1 MTAENRSDHDK
12 KGHCTVA
19 NLKKGIDCQYRIRNN
34 SAYDLKQTH
43 VLEEYLKKF
52 QTYGILNLNQIDI
65 RSTDMSEDFW
75 YNGKANITLDTV
87 ENYFRGQLSNDNVNQ
102 HTCGLLK
109 YKTNVLEIK
118 NHILH
123 KYFFWVDSLH
133 KGNFSVIFPPLL
145 LKRDGQCTEE
155 EYKNLLKRAIYHIV
169 DIDRDQLNSFEIPEL
184 QRRVYNIIIRNDY
197 DINTYTNEHYKK
209 IFDVKFRILL
219 RPFFFSMEQTV
230 VVHDMYQLQYIFEQL
245 GTKYK
250 RFFENLNTNT
260 NYHDFRPFAWV
271 FADSL
276 FGERHN
282 EIEYQER
289 LDTLKYNRYLY
300 ERVLSER
307 EENEN
312 DGGFG
317 LLHYDND
324 RIPTQHYVNSNG
336 NKKTDSKQNN
346 PLDYITG
353 KHLNSSVKDEREHGM
368 LELVKHY
375 VKYYDIEQN
384 SFCTENE
391 KMEFNYFISRFKKNY
406 FQPDKNGNISNDP
419 YNFHLS
425 LVFKEIIYDD
435 PSNIPLVDDKTLL
448 CHHIPSLDKIT
459 DCNVLDAIVEQEK
472 QFTDNNNIHHHFCV
486 DYNDSLLQ
494 ADLYQRL
501 FDQQIDF
508 RRFLLNMTLKET
520 HKDFKYNRPKAKST
534 DMVTIH
540 EDDSTIISIYFFR
553 NDDRNRNFSMNGD
566 ISLNIFILRKTTGQI
581 QTRKREIH
589 HDEPKK
595 NTKRSRQENE
605 DDYESEP
612 DDSVVS
618 SEHDDDDSSYRPGSS
633 EEDESSSSS
642 SGSVSL
648 LSDDLE
654 VIAQQRPLDDDT
666 MSSLTETSSIFF
678 PSPSPMW
685 TPSGTGGNFSRLHDP
700 NEEDGI

>member
-19 NLKKGIDCQYRIRNN
+19 NLKKGINCQYRIRNN
-34 SAYDLKQTH
+34 CAYDLKQKQ
-43 VLEEYLKKF
+43 VFEEYLEKIIRELDHQF
-52 QTYGILNLNQIDI
+52 DI
-65 RSTDMSEDFW
+65 RSTDMSQDFW
-75 YNGKANITLDTV
+75 YNGKANITSDTV
-87 ENYFRGQLSNDNVNQ
+87 DSYFRGQLSNVQ
-102 HTCGLLK
+102 HTVGLLI
-109 YKTNVLEIK
+109 YKTNVLEI
-118 NHILH
+118 NFTEPH
-123 KYFFWVDSLH
+123 KFRFWLESLH

-145 LKRDGQCTEE
+145 LKRDGQCTEL
-155 EYKNLLKRAIYHIV
+155 EYKNLLRRAIYYVV
-169 DIDRDQLNSFEIPEL
+169 DIDIDLLNSFEIPEL
-184 QRRVYNIIIRNDY
+184 QRQVYNIIIRNDY
-197 DINTYTNEHYKK
+197 DINTYKNYKK
-209 IFDVKFRILL
+209 LLEVKNRILVF
-219 RPFFFSMEQTV
+219 PFLFSMERTV
-230 VVHDMYQLQYIFEQL
+230 VVHDICKLKCLCEQL

-250 RFFENLNTNT
+250 RFFENLNTYT
-260 NYHDFRPFAWV
+260 SYIDFRPFAWG

-276 FGERHN
+276 FRECHTD
-282 EIEYQER
+282 IEYQEK
-289 LDTLKYNRYLY
+289 LGTLNYNKYLY

-307 EENEN
+307 EENED

-346 PLDYITG
+346 PLDYITDE
-353 KHLNSSVKDEREHGM
+353 HLNSSVKDEREHGM

-391 KMEFNYFISRFKKNY
+391 KMEFNYFISRFKRNY

-419 YNFHLS
+419 YNLHLS
-425 LVFKEIIYDD
+425 LVFKKIIYDD

-448 CHHIPSLDKIT
+448 CHHIPSLDKISEL
-459 DCNVLDAIVEQEK
+459 DVLEKKVEQEE
-472 QFTDNNNIHHHFCV
+472 QFAYKNIHHHFCV
-486 DYNDSLLQ
+486 DYNDSRLQPDQYERLYEPLQINLISLL
-494 ADLYQRL
+494 DS
-501 FDQQIDF
+501 
-508 RRFLLNMTLKET
+508 TELKET
-520 HKDFKYNRPKAKST
+520 YNNFKYTKKKES

-566 ISLNIFILRKTTGQI
+566 ISLNIFILRKTTGEI
-581 QTRKREIH
+581 QTRKREIYH
-589 HDEPKK
+589 EEPKK
-595 NTKRSRQENE
+595 KTKRSRKENE

-654 VIAQQRPLDDDT
+654 VIAQQRSLDDDT

-678 PSPSPMW
+678 PSPPLSPMW
-685 TPSGTGGNFSRLHDP
+685 TASGTGGNFSRLHDP

>member
-12 KGHCTVA
+12 KGDCTVA
-19 NLKKGIDCQYRIRNN
+19 NLKKGINCQYRIRNN
-34 SAYDLKQTH
+34 GAYDLKQKQ
-43 VLEEYLKKF
+43 VLEEYSEKLGKF
-52 QTYGILNLNQIDI
+52 DI

-87 ENYFRGQLSNDNVNQ
+87 DSYFRGQLSNVQ
-102 HTCGLLK
+102 HTVGLLK
-109 YKTNVLEIK
+109 YKTTVLEI
-118 NHILH
+118 NNTVLH
-123 KYFFWVDSLH
+123 MFFLWIDSLH

-145 LKRDGQCTEE
+145 LKRDGECTEE
-155 EYKNLLKRAIYHIV
+155 EYKNLLKRAIYYVV
-169 DIDRDQLNSFEIPEL
+169 DIDIDLLNSFEIPEL
-184 QRRVYNIIIRNDY
+184 QRQVYNIIIRNDY
-197 DINTYTNEHYKK
+197 DINTYKNYKK
-209 IFDVKFRILL
+209 LFDVKFRILL

-245 GTKYK
+245 DTKYK

-260 NYHDFRPFAWV
+260 NYHDFRPFAWG

-307 EENEN
+307 EENED

-346 PLDYITG
+346 PLDYITDE
-353 KHLNSSVKDEREHGM
+353 HLNSSVKDEREHGM

-391 KMEFNYFISRFKKNY
+391 KMEFNYFISRFKSNY
-406 FQPDKNGNISNDP
+406 FQPDKNDP
-419 YNFHLS
+419 YNLHLS
-425 LVFKEIIYDD
+425 LVFKKIIYVD

-459 DCNVLDAIVEQEK
+459 ERDVLDAIVRQEK
-472 QFTDNNNIHHHFCV
+472 QFTNNNNIHHHFCV
-486 DYNDSLLQ
+486 DYNDSRLQPDQYQLLFNP
-494 ADLYQRL
+494 L
-501 FDQQIDF
+501 QIDF
-508 RRFLLNMTLKET
+508 RRLLSNRTLKET

-553 NDDRNRNFSMNGD
+553 NNDRNRNFSMNGD
-566 ISLNIFILRKTTGQI
+566 ISLNIFILRKTTNQI
-581 QTRKREIH
+581 QSRKRRIQYGDSQE
-589 HDEPKK
+589 
-595 NTKRSRQENE
+595 NTKRSREENE
-605 DDYESEP
+605 SES

-685 TPSGTGGNFSRLHDP
+685 TPSGTGGRLHDP

>member
-19 NLKKGIDCQYRIRNN
+19 NLKKGINCQYRIRNN
-34 SAYDLKQTH
+34 CAYDLKQKQ
-43 VLEEYLKKF
+43 VFEEYLEKIIRELDQQF
-52 QTYGILNLNQIDI
+52 DI
-65 RSTDMSEDFW
+65 RSTDMSQDFW
-75 YNGKANITLDTV
+75 YNGKANITSDTV
-87 ENYFRGQLSNDNVNQ
+87 DSYFRGQLSNVQ
-102 HTCGLLK
+102 HTVGLLI
-109 YKTNVLEIK
+109 YKTNVLEI
-118 NHILH
+118 NFTEPH
-123 KYFFWVDSLH
+123 KFRFWLESLH

-145 LKRDGQCTEE
+145 LKRDGQCTEL
-155 EYKNLLKRAIYHIV
+155 EYKNLLRRAIYYVV
-169 DIDRDQLNSFEIPEL
+169 DIDIDLLNSFEIPEL
-184 QRRVYNIIIRNDY
+184 QRQVYNIIIRNDY
-197 DINTYTNEHYKK
+197 DINTYKNYKK
-209 IFDVKFRILL
+209 LLEVKNRILVF
-219 RPFFFSMEQTV
+219 PFLFSMERTV
-230 VVHDMYQLQYIFEQL
+230 VVHDICKLKCLCEQL

-250 RFFENLNTNT
+250 RFFENLNTYT
-260 NYHDFRPFAWV
+260 SYIDFRPFAWG

-276 FGERHN
+276 FRECHTD
-282 EIEYQER
+282 IEYQEK
-289 LDTLKYNRYLY
+289 LGTLNYNKYLY

-307 EENEN
+307 EENED

-317 LLHYDND
+317 LLHYNKD
-324 RIPTQHYVNSNG
+324 RKPTRHYVNSNG

-353 KHLNSSVKDEREHGM
+353 EKLNSNVKEERELGM
-368 LELVKHY
+368 VEYARHVVQH
-375 VKYYDIEQN
+375 YDIEQD

-391 KMEFNYFISRFKKNY
+391 KLWFKCLRSRVEKYY
-406 FQPDKNGNISNDP
+406 FQPDKNGNISEKP
-419 YNFHLS
+419 YKLHLS

-459 DCNVLDAIVEQEK
+459 ERDVLDDIVEQEK

-486 DYNDSLLQ
+486 DYNDSRLQPDQYQLLFNP
-494 ADLYQRL
+494 L
-501 FDQQIDF
+501 QIDF
-508 RRFLLNMTLKET
+508 NRLFLNTTLDET
-520 HKDFKYNRPKAKST
+520 HTDFKYNRTEDKKT

-540 EDDSTIISIYFFR
+540 EDDSKIIRIYFFR
-553 NDDRNRNFSMNGD
+553 NDDQHRNFSMNGD

-581 QTRKREIH
+581 QTRKRRIQYGDPQE
-589 HDEPKK
+589 
-595 NTKRSRQENE
+595 NTKRSREEN
-605 DDYESEP
+605 ESEP

-633 EEDESSSSS
+633 EEDESSS

-700 NEEDGI
+700 NEEDGL

>member
-12 KGHCTVA
+12 KGDCTVA
-19 NLKKGIDCQYRIRNN
+19 NLKKGINCQYRIRNN
-34 SAYDLKQTH
+34 GAYDLKQKQ
-43 VLEEYLKKF
+43 VLEEYSEKLGKF
-52 QTYGILNLNQIDI
+52 DI

-75 YNGKANITLDTV
+75 YYGKANITLDTV
-87 ENYFRGQLSNDNVNQ
+87 DSYFRGQLSNVQ
-102 HTCGLLK
+102 HTVGLLI
-109 YKTNVLEIK
+109 YITNVLEI
-118 NHILH
+118 NNTVLH
-123 KYFFWVDSLH
+123 KFFLWVDSLH

-145 LKRDGQCTEE
+145 LKRDGECTEE
-155 EYKNLLKRAIYHIV
+155 EYKILLKRAIYYVV
-169 DIDRDQLNSFEIPEL
+169 DIDIDLLNSFEIPEL
-184 QRRVYNIIIRNDY
+184 QRQVYNIIIRNDY
-197 DINTYTNEHYKK
+197 DIDTYKNYKK
-209 IFDVKFRILL
+209 LLEMKNRIIVF
-219 RPFFFSMEQTV
+219 PFLFSMERTV
-230 VVHDMYQLQYIFEQL
+230 VVHDICKLKCLCEQL

-250 RFFENLNTNT
+250 RFFENLNTYT
-260 NYHDFRPFAWV
+260 SYIDFRPFAWG

-276 FGERHN
+276 FRECHTD
-282 EIEYQER
+282 IEYQEK
-289 LDTLKYNRYLY
+289 LGTLNYNKYLY

-307 EENEN
+307 EENED

-317 LLHYDND
+317 LLHYNKD
-324 RIPTQHYVNSNG
+324 RKPTRHYVNSNG

-353 KHLNSSVKDEREHGM
+353 EKLNSNLKEERELGM
-368 LELVKHY
+368 VEYARHIVQH
-375 VKYYDIEQN
+375 YDIEKD
-384 SFCTENE
+384 SFCNENE
-391 KMEFNYFISRFKKNY
+391 KLWFKCLRSRVEKYYFK
-406 FQPDKNGNISNDP
+406 PDKNGNISKDYTENDP
-419 YNFHLS
+419 YNLHLS
-425 LVFKEIIYDD
+425 LVFKKIIYDD

-459 DCNVLDAIVEQEK
+459 ERDVLDDIVEDEK
-472 QFTDNNNIHHHFCV
+472 TFAYKNIHHHFCV
-486 DYNDSLLQ
+486 DYNDSRLQPEQYQLLFNP
-494 ADLYQRL
+494 LL
-501 FDQQIDF
+501 DF
-508 RRFLLNMTLKET
+508 RPLLLNRTLKET

-553 NDDRNRNFSMNGD
+553 NNDRNRNFSMNGD
-566 ISLNIFILRKTTGQI
+566 ISLNIFILRKTTNQI
-581 QTRKREIH
+581 QSRKRRIQYGDSQE
-589 HDEPKK
+589 
-595 NTKRSRQENE
+595 NTKRSREENE
-605 DDYESEP
+605 SES

-685 TPSGTGGNFSRLHDP
+685 TPSGTGGRLHDP

>member
-1 MTAENRSDHDK
+1 M
-12 KGHCTVA
+12 A
-19 NLKKGIDCQYRIRNN
+19 NQKKGINCQYRSLNN
-34 SAYDLKQTH
+34 CAYDLKQKQ
-43 VLEEYLKKF
+43 VLEEYSEELGQF
-52 QTYGILNLNQIDI
+52 DI
-65 RSTDMSEDFW
+65 RSTDMSQDFW
-75 YNGKANITLDTV
+75 YNGKANITSDTV
-87 ENYFRGQLSNDNVNQ
+87 YSYFRGQLSNVQ
-102 HTCGLLK
+102 HTVGLLI
-109 YKTNVLEIK
+109 YITNVLEI
-118 NHILH
+118 NNTVLH
-123 KYFFWVDSLH
+123 KFFLWVDSLH

-145 LKRDGQCTEE
+145 LKRDGECTEE
-155 EYKNLLKRAIYHIV
+155 EYKILLKRAIYYVV
-169 DIDRDQLNSFEIPEL
+169 DIDIDLLNSFEIPEL
-184 QRRVYNIIIRNDY
+184 QRQVYNIIIRNDY
-197 DINTYTNEHYKK
+197 DIDTYKNYKK
-209 IFDVKFRILL
+209 LLEMKNRIIVF
-219 RPFFFSMEQTV
+219 PFLFSMERTV
-230 VVHDMYQLQYIFEQL
+230 VVHDICKLKCLCEQL

-250 RFFENLNTNT
+250 RFFENLNTYT
-260 NYHDFRPFAWV
+260 SYIDFRPFAWG

-276 FGERHN
+276 FRECHTD
-282 EIEYQER
+282 IEYQEK
-289 LDTLKYNRYLY
+289 LGTLNYNKYLY

-307 EENEN
+307 EENED

-317 LLHYDND
+317 LLHYNKD
-324 RIPTQHYVNSNG
+324 RKPTRHYVNSNG

-353 KHLNSSVKDEREHGM
+353 EKLNSNVKEERELGM
-368 LELVKHY
+368 VEYARHVVQH
-375 VKYYDIEQN
+375 YDIEQD

-391 KMEFNYFISRFKKNY
+391 KLWFKCLRSRVEKYYFK
-406 FQPDKNGNISNDP
+406 PDKNGNISKDYTENDP
-419 YNFHLS
+419 YNLHLS
-425 LVFKEIIYDD
+425 LVFKKIIYDD

-459 DCNVLDAIVEQEK
+459 ERDVLDDIVEDEK
-472 QFTDNNNIHHHFCV
+472 TFAYKNIHHHFCV
-486 DYNDSLLQ
+486 DYNDSRLQPEQYQLLFNP
-494 ADLYQRL
+494 LL
-501 FDQQIDF
+501 DF
-508 RRFLLNMTLKET
+508 RPLLLNRTLKET

-581 QTRKREIH
+581 QTRKRRIQYGDLQE
-589 HDEPKK
+589 
-595 NTKRSRQENE
+595 NTNRSREEN
-605 DDYESEP
+605 ESEP

-678 PSPSPMW
+678 PSPSPAW